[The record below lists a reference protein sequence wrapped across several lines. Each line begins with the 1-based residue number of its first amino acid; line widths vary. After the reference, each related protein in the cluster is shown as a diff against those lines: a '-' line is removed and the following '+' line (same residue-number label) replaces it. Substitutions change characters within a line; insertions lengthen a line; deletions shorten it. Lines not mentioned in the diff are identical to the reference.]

1 MSSNHHSLLFD
12 NNLRR
17 KDGTNCKNPQE
28 MAPSNSSR
36 RSCRS
41 AQALLSW
48 TTTTRTID
56 EWRKLEFNEI
66 LKLKLLTNW
75 DSSVQ
80 LCFPY
85 YLPASIYL
93 IHVNSTS
100 ILYFPFSS
108 CIDQCIPRSNHMQ
121 RVSRSTSGIT
131 ARRSSASCSRSG
143 KAEPAWV
150 VVVATTDS
158 NRKALEKPC
167 LAQRPHHL
175 DFGQKSL
182 SPHESDFHGKKWR
195 ALTWA
200 EVKKNW
206 RNNNKWNTASLHV
219 AASGTIR
226 RTAETRPR
234 KSLSWCCAGA
244 SSSHSIQMNGLTI
257 LEVKSSKKTPVVQ
270 PENTKLRVCFLCM
283 GLLVLFRSRKIR
295 QFSALKGILQKHKAC
310 I

>member
-1 MSSNHHSLLFD
+1 
-12 NNLRR
+12 
-17 KDGTNCKNPQE
+17 

-108 CIDQCIPRSNHMQ
+108 CIDQCIPRPNHMQ
-121 RVSRSTSGIT
+121 RVSLSTSGIT

-150 VVVATTDS
+150 VVVATTT
-158 NRKALEKPC
+158 AIEK
-167 LAQRPHHL
+167 LW
-175 DFGQKSL
+175 KSL
-182 SPHESDFHGKKWR
+182 AWPSDRTTWILVRNPYPPMRAIFMGKNDELWHE
-195 ALTWA
+195 
-200 EVKKNW
+200 
-206 RNNNKWNTASLHV
+206 
-219 AASGTIR
+219 
-226 RTAETRPR
+226 
-234 KSLSWCCAGA
+234 
-244 SSSHSIQMNGLTI
+244 
-257 LEVKSSKKTPVVQ
+257 
-270 PENTKLRVCFLCM
+270 
-283 GLLVLFRSRKIR
+283 
-295 QFSALKGILQKHKAC
+295 QK
-310 I
+310 

>member
-1 MSSNHHSLLFD
+1 MDVIKPSFASVWQQFTLQRWYQLQ
-12 NNLRR
+12 
-17 KDGTNCKNPQE
+17 NPQE

-175 DFGQKSL
+175 DFGQKSF
-182 SPHESDFHGKKWR
+182 SPLKSDFHGKKWR

-200 EVKKNW
+200 EVKKL
-206 RNNNKWNTASLHV
+206 A
-219 AASGTIR
+219 
-226 RTAETRPR
+226 
-234 KSLSWCCAGA
+234 
-244 SSSHSIQMNGLTI
+244 Q
-257 LEVKSSKKTPVVQ
+257 
-270 PENTKLRVCFLCM
+270 
-283 GLLVLFRSRKIR
+283 
-295 QFSALKGILQKHKAC
+295 
-310 I
+310 